1 MTTIREVARAA
12 GVSLGTVSNYLNDP
26 AVVADETRERIRSA
40 IDDLGYHPRAAAR
53 SLRTSRTTQ
62 VGLVPIVSPSASRS
76 GEPGDAAFLEFLAGL
91 NTVAAEHGYAVLL
104 AAAAQPDQ
112 ELAILRRLV
121 GERRVDAMAVLG
133 IRADDERVDFLLRA
147 GFPFVTFG
155 RTRVASTSGMRR
167 HAFVDIDGE
176 EGLRRSVAHL
186 ADLGH
191 RRIAYVTPPA
201 ELYCTEQRWAGFRA
215 EMDAR
220 GIPIRDEYVI
230 GGDFHEDSGRTA
242 GSQLMD
248 LAEPPT
254 AVIAANDLCGL
265 GLMTAFRERGYRIGD
280 EVSIIGFDDI
290 EPAAHW
296 DPPLTTVHQ
305 PFRRIGMSVMES
317 FLSILGRPQGERA
330 YPQVVVKAR
339 LVERGSTGPAPGE
352 S

>member
-26 AVVADETRERIRSA
+26 DVVAEETRERIRTA
-40 IDDLGYHPRAAAR
+40 IDQLGYHPSAAAR

-62 VGLVPIVSPSASRS
+62 VGLVPIVSPAASRS
-76 GEPGDAAFLEFLAGL
+76 REPGDAAFLEFLAGL
-91 NTVAAEHGYAVLL
+91 NAVAAENGYAVLL
-104 AAAAQPDQ
+104 AAAARPEQ

-133 IRADDERVDFLLRA
+133 IRAEDERVDFLLGA

-155 RTRVASTSGMRR
+155 RTRVAYTGGLRR

-176 EGLRRSVAHL
+176 QGLRRSVEHL

-201 ELYCTEQRWAGFRA
+201 ELYCTEQRWAGFRGA
-215 EMDAR
+215 MEAR
-220 GIPIRDEYVI
+220 GLPIRDGYVI
-230 GGDFHEDSGRTA
+230 GGGFHEDSGRSA

-254 AVIAANDLCGL
+254 AVIAANDLCAL
-265 GLMTAFRERGYRIGD
+265 GLMTAFRQRGYRIGD
-280 EVSIIGFDDI
+280 EVSIVGFDDI
-290 EPAAHW
+290 EPASHW

-317 FLSILGRPQGERA
+317 FISILGPMPGDRV
-330 YPQVVVKAR
+330 YPQTVIKAR
-339 LVERGSTGPAPGE
+339 LVERGSTGPVPE
-352 S
+352 ER